1 MTEMGFF
8 RSAKANALNAQPEGD
23 DIVLEQEPPR
33 EQTRVPVAF
42 DTLYNRL
49 NLALMPYGAL
59 IAVLEHQENVLAE
72 PEFTVFKAELMEGGA
87 VTKIDLV
94 EEARKAGVLE
104 DCERAIARW
113 TTWPIPTR

>member
-1 MTEMGFF
+1 MFF
-8 RSAKANALNAQPEGD
+8 RKANALNAQIEGED
-23 DIVLEQEPPR
+23 VLEEEPPR
-33 EQTRVPVAF
+33 EETRVPVAY

-49 NLALMPYGAL
+49 NLSLMPYAAL
-59 IAVLEHQENVLAE
+59 IAIAGPQENVLDE
-72 PEFTVFKAELMEGGA
+72 PTFEVFRADLFDGGK

-104 DCERAIARW
+104 ACERAIPRW